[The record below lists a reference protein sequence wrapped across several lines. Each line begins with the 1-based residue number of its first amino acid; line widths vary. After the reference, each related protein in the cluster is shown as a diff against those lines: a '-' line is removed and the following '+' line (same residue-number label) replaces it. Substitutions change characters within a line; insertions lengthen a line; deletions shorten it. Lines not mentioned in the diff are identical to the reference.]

1 MHFQIQRILRLNPC
15 APLQRKGTL
24 GRKLWTYL
32 AAQKRGERATEWHS
46 SANIKKYF
54 ALQSCRNYASD
65 TAYDR
70 AFATARDNPERFW
83 GEVGQDIT
91 WFQPWSKILHVED
104 PVFPNW

>member
-15 APLQRKGTL
+15 CAPLQRKRTI
-24 GRKLWTYL
+24 GRKLWTSL
-32 AAQKRGERATEWHS
+32 AAQKRGERATE
-46 SANIKKYF
+46 SADVKKYF
-54 ALQSCRNYASD
+54 APQSCRNYASD

-83 GEVGQDIT
+83 GEVGQDIK
-91 WFQPWSKILHVED
+91 WFQPWSKTLHVED